1 MTQHGFEG
9 HITFLYTNSLDK
21 TSKFYEEVIG
31 LDLILDQGKCRIYQ
45 VAEGG
50 YIGFCQRST
59 TPTDPSNLII
69 TLVTTHVDEWY
80 ERLVKKGVVFEKPP
94 EENHDFKIYHTF
106 LRDPNGYLVEI
117 QKFLDYR
124 WNKHLE

>member
-1 MTQHGFEG
+1 VTQNGFEG

-31 LDLILDQGKCRIYQ
+31 LDLVLDQGKCRIYQ

-59 TPTDPSNLII
+59 APVDPSNLII
-69 TLVTTHVDEWY
+69 TFVTSDVDEWY
-80 ERLVKKGVVFEKPP
+80 ERLLKKGVVFVKTPQ
-94 EENHDFKIYHTF
+94 ENPDFKIYHTY

-124 WNKHLE
+124 WNKHLD